1 MSYHVYDLERWTK
14 HNNNNYYYYYYSFS
28 PFQSFSRVK
37 SFK

>member
-14 HNNNNYYYYYYSFS
+14 HNNNNYYYYYSFS

-37 SFK
+37 SFR

>member
-14 HNNNNYYYYYYSFS
+14 HNNNNYYYYYSFS